1 MLNKASDL
9 LLLIY
14 RERFK
19 RTLLIFNNKNYFN
32 FTVICQND
40 LILDTKK
47 LTMELFKS
55 GNPTLSEKAFKNTLY
70 IDQNDSM
77 TVRGTLNKFGF
88 MFLMLMG
95 TAYYSWKEY
104 AGGGD
109 VQPLIWGGAIG
120 GLVIALVI
128 MFKKEWS
135 PYLAPLYALLEG
147 LFIGAISAYYND
159 AFANKMPNIIMNAVG
174 LTFGTAIS
182 MYFLYSF
189 KIIQATEKFKSIVFT
204 ATAGIAVFYLIAMVV
219 RMFGVE
225 RAFLHEGSL
234 MGIGF
239 SLVVVAIAALNLILD
254 FDMMEKASEAG
265 APKYMEWYGAFG
277 LMVTIVWL
285 YLEIL
290 RLLSKLSSRK

>member
-1 MLNKASDL
+1 MD
-9 LLLIY
+9 
-14 RERFK
+14 
-19 RTLLIFNNKNYFN
+19 
-32 FTVICQND
+32 
-40 LILDTKK
+40 
-47 LTMELFKS
+47 LFKS
-55 GNPTLSEKAFKNTLY
+55 GNPTLTEKAFKNTLY
-70 IDQNDSM
+70 IDQNNSM

-109 VQPLIWGGAIG
+109 VQSLIWGGAIG

-135 PYLAPLYALLEG
+135 PFLAPLYALLEG

-159 AFANKMPNIIMNAVG
+159 AFAGKMPNIIMNAVG

-182 MYFLYSF
+182 MYLLYSF
-189 KIIQATEKFKSIVFT
+189 KIIQATEKFKAIVFT

-219 RMFGVE
+219 RMFGVDM
-225 RAFLHEGSL
+225 AFLHEGSL

-239 SLVVVAIAALNLILD
+239 SLVVVAIAALMILAVKLEVVVVAVIHAIVAVILVTLLRHLMSVQARVCRLTASESNILLINLIAFPLL
-254 FDMMEKASEAG
+254 
-265 APKYMEWYGAFG
+265 APKFEAFDQLIIARLTF
-277 LMVTIVWL
+277 LMIEL
-285 YLEIL
+285 
-290 RLLSKLSSRK
+290 